1 MNPSDVSLSW
11 FYLATFLAGGVVG
24 LSEIVSRYK
33 DAPMNA
39 ATTWPGILYCL
50 LNAGGSAA
58 ALALMLQMGWFK
70 DLATGP
76 VSNLIM
82 QSILAATGTMAIF
95 RSSLFTVRVGNADV
109 SIGPAAFLQ
118 ILMTATDRAVDR
130 ARAQPRAAAVQRIMT
145 DIDFQKAKQALPT
158 LCFGLM
164 QNVSIQEQDTF
175 GTIVAK
181 LDSADMDDVFKTN
194 NLGLA
199 LMNLVGEDVL
209 SQAVGMLREDIA
221 EIPQPIV
228 QSLETLGL
236 LRNLTFEASGR
247 QLVEGCI
254 FLANK
259 SGDGKTNAGI
269 DAEHGRI
276 GAMTVSDR
284 QKILLLSA
292 ALIGRFG
299 EPLLKLALR
308 ALPENDPPRSL
319 IPSPG
324 PGAGDPR
331 PGRSRDS
338 GACHRCMPH
347 PRQPRAGRR
356 APAATGHRGGA
367 DRVAAGIGHPAAP
380 VPGQCPDRPLRRG
393 NRSAERWRVLG
404 VEADRGVRNVAP
416 PVTFP
421 GCS

>member
-299 EPLLKLALR
+299 EPLLQLALR

-319 IPSPG
+319 IPSP
-324 PGAGDPR
+324 AL
-331 PGRSRDS
+331 
-338 GACHRCMPH
+338 A
-347 PRQPRAGRR
+347 QA
-356 APAATGHRGGA
+356 
-367 DRVAAGIGHPAAP
+367 I
-380 VPGQCPDRPLRRG
+380 
-393 NRSAERWRVLG
+393 RVLG
-404 VEADRGVRNVAP
+404 DRVTPAHAIDACLILANRVQDATLRQQLGIEAERIASLPVSGTRQLLFLVSVLIGRFGEETVGRAVEGLGERPAGGTPGGGTKVAP
-416 PVTFP
+416 P
-421 GCS
+421 

>member
-1 MNPSDVSLSW
+1 MNPTDCTPPVFW
-11 FYLATFLAGGVVG
+11 FYLATFLAGGVIG
-24 LSEIVSRYK
+24 LSEIISRYK
-33 DAPMNA
+33 DAPLNA
-39 ATTWPGILYCL
+39 ATTAPGIVYCL
-50 LNAGGSAA
+50 LNAGGAA
-58 ALALMLQMGWFK
+58 GALALMLQMGWFK
-70 DLATGP
+70 DLAPGP
-76 VSNLIM
+76 VGNLIM

-199 LMNLVGEDVL
+199 LMNLVGEEVL
-209 SQAVGMLREDIA
+209 ARAVDMLRADIA
-221 EIPQPIV
+221 EVPQPIV

-236 LRNLTFEASGR
+236 LRAVTFAGSGKP
-247 QLVEGCI
+247 LIEGCV
-254 FLANK
+254 FLSNK
-259 SGDGKTNAGI
+259 SSDTKINGDL
-269 DAEHGRI
+269 DAERLRI
-276 GAMTVSDR
+276 SAMTVSDR

-299 EPLLKLALR
+299 EPLMQLALR
-308 ALPENDPPRSL
+308 ALPENDPPRSS

-324 PGAGDPR
+324 LAQAIRALRAEMTADHVIDACLILTNRVQDPALRAQLAAEAERIAALPIPGPQRLQFLASILI
-331 PGRSRDS
+331 GRFGEDTVR
-338 GACHRCMPH
+338 GAIE
-347 PRQPRAGRR
+347 GL
-356 APAATGHRGGA
+356 GGA
-367 DRVAAGIGHPAAP
+367 AVE
-380 VPGQCPDRPLRRG
+380 PDATP
-393 NRSAERWRVLG
+393 S
-404 VEADRGVRNVAP
+404 
-416 PVTFP
+416 
-421 GCS
+421 